1 MPKITIATIVQLVV
15 WSLVVGAVLA
25 FFDIT
30 PLAIWHYLSDRVRD
44 LVENFQGFVG
54 KALTY
59 ILLGA
64 VIVVPIWLLS
74 YLFKALKSR

>member
-1 MPKITIATIVQLVV
+1 MPRIDFRTVIKLLL

-30 PLAIWHYLSDRVRD
+30 PQQIFGWVLGQAR
-44 LVENFQGFVG
+44 EFVG
-54 KALTY
+54 NVETYIGRAITY

-64 VIVVPIWLLS
+64 VVVVPVWLVSRL
-74 YLFKALKSR
+74 LKSKKG